1 MPIDVE
7 TLSTGQLENLIVNHR
22 RKRATNAPLSID
34 ALRELEKRKGKG
46 LDFEKSLS
54 IILEAAREARFLSY
68 RELADAN
75 GADWS
80 QVRYAIG
87 GHLWKLAEYGHLKE
101 QLLLS
106 AIVVNKPNVETGKM
120 EPDTLKGFIG
130 AARELGYPITDEQ
143 AFLKEQQARV
153 FAWARRESTP
163 PPQQ

>member
-1 MPIDVE
+1 MPIDLE
-7 TLSTGQLENLIVNHR
+7 TLSTGQLENLIANHR
-22 RKRATNAPLSID
+22 RKRATDAPLYID

-54 IILEAAREARFLSY
+54 IILQAAREARFLSY

-101 QLLLS
+101 RLLLS
-106 AIVVNKPNVETGKM
+106 AIVVNKPNIETGKM
-120 EPDTLKGFIG
+120 EPDTLKGLI
-130 AARELGYPITDEQ
+130 AATNGLGYPFPDEQ
-143 AFLKEQQARV
+143 AFLRYTYARV
-153 FAWARRESTP
+153 FS
-163 PPQQ
+163 Q

>member
-1 MPIDVE
+1 
-7 TLSTGQLENLIVNHR
+7 
-22 RKRATNAPLSID
+22 
-34 ALRELEKRKGKG
+34 LEKRKGKG

-54 IILEAAREARFLSY
+54 IILEAVREARFLSY

-101 QLLLS
+101 RLLLS

-130 AARELGYPITDEQ
+130 AARELGYPIPMSRRSS
-143 AFLKEQQARV
+143 KSSKRV
-153 FAWARRESTP
+153 CSLGREGNRLRPHSNKGC
-163 PPQQ
+163 

>member
-7 TLSTGQLENLIVNHR
+7 TVSTGQLENLIVNHR
-22 RKRATNAPLSID
+22 EKRATNAPL
-34 ALRELEKRKGKG
+34 
-46 LDFEKSLS
+46 
-54 IILEAAREARFLSY
+54 Y

-101 QLLLS
+101 RLLLS

-120 EPDTLKGFIG
+120 EPDTLLKGLYRRR
-130 AARELGYPITDEQ
+130 ARTRLPDSDEQ